1 MASDKKVDT
10 IQEEIKLLKG
20 ELKNSLASVRDYLL
34 NMELPSS
41 EFSTIL
47 AALGDSGEQRI
58 TMRGS
63 FTAPQEGQ
71 PVAEPH
77 DEVVETTREESTD
90 DESEIPSE
98 DDDLISVDDSA
109 EDESETT
116 SEESTVDDTQHTA
129 PEESISEQELIPE
142 ESTSDEELIPE
153 ESISDEEFMPE
164 ESELPQDEIPEEELN
179 TLEEADEHADNTLTP
194 VPDVSLEEEQ
204 FMDYDKNTEVNPP
217 TPKINMLANLINW
230 VAKAKKEIGCE
241 QLPTFLEVYGVS
253 GHLSPELKEVII
265 HLSELTSEQPEI
277 VNNAELWT
285 QAMLSLHGIL
295 TGGDAPRHPIIPSWA
310 DVSSEIEEEG
320 EEEIIEVDKSKEKP
334 VKLKLVFPDKDG
346 NDKEFC
352 IDLNPETVNNVSLEK
367 SGK

>member
-1 MASDKKVDT
+1 MASDKKIDT

-71 PVAEPH
+71 TVAEPH

-116 SEESTVDDTQHTA
+116 SEESTVDDTQHLA
-129 PEESISEQELIPE
+129 PEESISEQEL
-142 ESTSDEELIPE
+142 
-153 ESISDEEFMPE
+153 MPE
-164 ESELPQDEIPEEELN
+164 ENISEEEFVPEEGELPQDEIPDEELN
-179 TLEEADEHADNTLTP
+179 ALEEADKHDDTLTP

-204 FMDYDKNTEVNPP
+204 FMDYDKNTEVTPP

-241 QLPTFLEVYGVS
+241 QLPTFLEVYGIS

-310 DVSSEIEEEG
+310 DVSSELEEEG

-352 IDLNPETVNNVSLEK
+352 IDLNPETANNVPSDK